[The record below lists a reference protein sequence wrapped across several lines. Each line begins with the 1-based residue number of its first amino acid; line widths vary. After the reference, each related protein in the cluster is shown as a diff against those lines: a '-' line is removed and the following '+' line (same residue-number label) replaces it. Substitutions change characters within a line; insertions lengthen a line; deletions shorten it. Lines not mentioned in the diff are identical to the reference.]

1 MDTIR
6 SLQNQYSYSMQN
18 MNGNG
23 SMLFGKSA
31 AKIIRKQAKASKS
44 LPAGGAIAYDETG
57 RTCSENSDVNEIRQT
72 LRGERQNKKA
82 NQTVAEAI
90 LNSTKEYGKSIR
102 TQRQQAKDTSVA
114 KKKFHYSF
122 KNMSS
127 QILRSK
133 TSQAARQVVGQA
145 MREVLKLKREKF
157 SGKYDS
163 EEVEAAILHAESM
176 ERVARKKVRHLEEEE
191 LAKAAGASYPEET
204 TDNKTEKSE
213 AERYFEYERTVEQTD
228 TVSVY
233 ANESVEAFASSLTV
247 SDGELPEEYTSQA
260 ISDLTQQANDLL
272 SGLDDMLQNMDDLT
286 EEVMDAFN
294 DGLRDLMDEMGFGDL
309 ADSMSAKGDDLDPEE
324 LKELKMKH
332 RLKEM
337 KEIVEADAEYL
348 KAIFEHLERMRN
360 GAAAGG
366 LDGITGSGANG
377 SDMTGGN
384 TGTGLTGIGGG
395 DAAGGMGQEAAID
408 VAI

>member
-57 RTCSENSDVNEIRQT
+57 RTCSENSDVNEIKQT

-82 NQTVAEAI
+82 NQTVTEAI

-272 SGLDDMLQNMDDLT
+272 SGLDDMMQNMDDLT

-360 GAAAGG
+360 GAAIGG
-366 LDGITGSGANG
+366 FEGITGSGT
-377 SDMTGGN
+377 SDSD

>member
-6 SLQNQYSYSMQN
+6 SLQNQYSYAMQN

-72 LRGERQNKKA
+72 LRGARQNKKA

-163 EEVEAAILHAESM
+163 EEVEASILHAESM

-191 LAKAAGASYPEET
+191 LAKAAGASYPEEAIENRDET
-204 TDNKTEKSE
+204 AKSD

-233 ANESVEAFASSLTV
+233 AEESVEAFTSSLTV
-247 SDGELPEEYTSQA
+247 SDGELPEN
-260 ISDLTQQANDLL
+260 ISDLAGQANDLL
-272 SGLDDMLQNMDDLT
+272 SGIDDMMQNMDDLT

-294 DGLRDLMDEMGFGDL
+294 EGMRDLMDEMGLGDGL
-309 ADSMSAKGDDLDPEE
+309 SAKGEDLDPEE

-366 LDGITGSGANG
+366 FEGITGSGASN
-377 SDMTGGN
+377 SD

-395 DAAGGMGQEAAID
+395 DAAGGMSQEAAID

>member
-1 MDTIR
+1 MDTLR
-6 SLQNQYSYSMQN
+6 SLQNQYSYAMQN

-23 SMLFGKSA
+23 NMLFGKSA
-31 AKIIRKQAKASKS
+31 AKIIRKQAKTSKS

-72 LRGERQNKKA
+72 LRGARQNKKA

-102 TQRQQAKDTSVA
+102 TQRRQAKDTSVA

-145 MREVLKLKREKF
+145 TREVLKLKREKF

-191 LAKAAGASYPEET
+191 LAKAAGASYPEEAIENRDET
-204 TDNKTEKSE
+204 AKSD

-233 ANESVEAFASSLTV
+233 AEESVEAFTSSLTV
-247 SDGELPEEYTSQA
+247 SDGELPEN
-260 ISDLTQQANDLL
+260 ISDLAGQANDLL
-272 SGLDDMLQNMDDLT
+272 SGIDDMMQNMDDLT

-294 DGLRDLMDEMGFGDL
+294 EGMRDLMDEMGLGDGL
-309 ADSMSAKGDDLDPEE
+309 SAKGEDLDPEE

-360 GAAAGG
+360 GAAAGEFE
-366 LDGITGSGANG
+366 GITGSGASN
-377 SDMTGGN
+377 SD

-395 DAAGGMGQEAAID
+395 DAAGGMSQEAAID